1 VSRALRLVVL
11 LALALAFAPAAFAAV
26 EPHEMLKDPAQE
38 ARAREIGRTLRCV
51 VCQNQSI
58 DDSSADI
65 AKDMRRRVREQ
76 ISAGATDAQVYAD
89 MRARYGD
96 FVLLKPPFGAA
107 TIILWLGPLVA
118 LGIAAVALGL
128 KVRRRKAAVVGSSTT
143 AAPLSDAERARLAA
157 LTRDDAP

>member
-1 VSRALRLVVL
+1 VSRLRLLAML
-11 LALALAFAPAAFAAV
+11 LALAYAPAAFAAV
-26 EPHEMLKDPAQE
+26 EPHEMLKDAAQE

-76 ISAGATDAQVYAD
+76 IAAGATDAQVYAD

-107 TIILWLGPLVA
+107 TVILWLGPLAA
-118 LGIAAVALGL
+118 LCVAAVGLGL
-128 KVRRRKAAVVGSSTT
+128 RVRRRKAAVVASSTS
-143 AAPLSDAERARLAA
+143 AAPLSEAERARLAA
-157 LTRDDAP
+157 LTRDEPP